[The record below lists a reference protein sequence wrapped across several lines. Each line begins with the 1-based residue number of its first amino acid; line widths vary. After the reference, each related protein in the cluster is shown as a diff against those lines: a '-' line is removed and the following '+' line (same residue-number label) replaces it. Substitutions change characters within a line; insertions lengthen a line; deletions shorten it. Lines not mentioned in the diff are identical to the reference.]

1 MIVVSDT
8 SPLTNLAAI
17 GQFDLLRQLYGEVQ
31 IAAGVLDELN
41 ARGRRW
47 PGYDETSRAGWIKQH
62 TVHNQDLIAVLLR
75 DLDRGEAETLALAV
89 ELGAELV
96 LMDERDGRRFAQRLG
111 LRPIGIVGI
120 LLDAKKSGLL
130 DYIRPCLDALRHDA
144 GFYVSEVLYSSALE
158 LAGE

>member
-1 MIVVSDT
+1 M
-8 SPLTNLAAI
+8 
-17 GQFDLLRQLYGEVQ
+17 
-31 IAAGVLDELN
+31 
-41 ARGRRW
+41 
-47 PGYDETSRAGWIKQH
+47 
-62 TVHNQDLIAVLLR
+62 LR

-89 ELGAELV
+89 ELGAGLV

-130 DYIRPCLDALRHDA
+130 DHIRPCLDALRHDA
-144 GFYVSEVLYSSALE
+144 GFYVSDGLYASAVE